1 MKRKIRFA
9 LVLGIFL
16 TSIQANAD
24 DVISIS
30 VRPSVTTARGNAQ
43 LRVLIARNEKNRALS
58 WEVDGPSFY
67 RSSTIELDG
76 AASPRSYFFLVRELP
91 AGEFE
96 VRAKVTRNDRSV
108 VIDRSTIT
116 VVGGPG

>member
-1 MKRKIRFA
+1 MTGPIRVA
-9 LVLGIFL
+9 VILAILL
-16 TSIQANAD
+16 TSIHANGEDA
-24 DVISIS
+24 ISIS

-43 LRVLIARNEKNRALS
+43 LRVLIARDQKNRALI

-76 AASPRSYFFLVRELP
+76 ASSPRSYLFMVRELP

-96 VRAKVTRNDRSV
+96 VRATVRRNDSSV
-108 VIDRSTIT
+108 AIDRGTIR